1 MSVGMLTGRPAEE
14 MPGSAGDLL
23 SELSHLHEQV
33 RQVMQGVAQALW
45 PSVSPPEGVVELT
58 EKLKGAQ
65 RRFRLWKISACHQ
78 GVLEKPG
85 PL

>member
-14 MPGSAGDLL
+14 MPGSASDLL

-45 PSVSPPEGVVELT
+45 PSVSLPEGVAELA
-58 EKLKGAQ
+58 EKLKGAR
-65 RRFRLWKISACHQ
+65 RRFHYGRYQPADR
-78 GVLEKPG
+78 VLEKPG
-85 PL
+85 PW